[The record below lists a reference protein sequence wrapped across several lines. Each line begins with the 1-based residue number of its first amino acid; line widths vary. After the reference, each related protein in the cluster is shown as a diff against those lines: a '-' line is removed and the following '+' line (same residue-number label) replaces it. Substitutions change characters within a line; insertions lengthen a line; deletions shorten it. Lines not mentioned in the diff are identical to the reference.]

1 MCCGLLG
8 SSCEILGML
17 NYRADP
23 VLTTYPGKLEKILV
37 DARNSLSG
45 SKCASRLVTG
55 NVY

>member
-37 DARNSLSG
+37 DARNDLHIRIACRVLSV
-45 SKCASRLVTG
+45 LLD
-55 NVY
+55 